1 MNHTI
6 HRTTIHRTTIHR
18 TTIHRTTNDRT
29 AEHPVGQ
36 RAARTRFVAR
46 FGPAMVVT
54 AAVTMTVAVLV
65 IVVTPLPALA
75 ADGLPLGSHVLGAHV
90 MAAPK
95 SLGEIL
101 SGIRTWL
108 MTILAG
114 IATVFLTIGGVRYLM
129 AGGDPAEVERAK
141 SAFKSAGIG
150 YALAIA
156 APVAL
161 TILDQIVGTPQ

>member
-1 MNHTI
+1 M
-6 HRTTIHRTTIHR
+6 HRITKRH
-18 TTIHRTTNDRT
+18 
-29 AEHPVGQ
+29 AS
-36 RAARTRFVAR
+36 RTRALAGLALAAALIVLLVVATSV
-46 FGPAMVVT
+46 PAS
-54 AAVTMTVAVLV
+54 
-65 IVVTPLPALA
+65 A
-75 ADGLPLGSHVLGAHV
+75 ADGLPL
-90 MAAPK
+90 AAPK

-129 AGGDPAEVERAK
+129 AGGDPSEIERAK

-150 YALAIA
+150 YALAII
-156 APVAL
+156 APIIL